1 MSVMSALGAAS
12 SIKRLPS
19 RFLNGKICRVVGL
32 MFKYGKLGV

>member
-1 MSVMSALGAAS
+1 MRVMSALGAAS

-19 RFLNGKICRVVGL
+19 RFLDGRICRVVDP